1 MNDFQ
6 EEGAAQTI
14 AILRDE
20 IITERGLIEDLR
32 NQLFAAL
39 EENALLQGQLAHVE
53 AELSV
58 RW

>member
-6 EEGAAQTI
+6 EEGVAQTI
-14 AILRDE
+14 AILRDA

>member
-6 EEGAAQTI
+6 EEGIAQTI

-53 AELSV
+53 AELSA

>member
-6 EEGAAQTI
+6 EEGVAQTI